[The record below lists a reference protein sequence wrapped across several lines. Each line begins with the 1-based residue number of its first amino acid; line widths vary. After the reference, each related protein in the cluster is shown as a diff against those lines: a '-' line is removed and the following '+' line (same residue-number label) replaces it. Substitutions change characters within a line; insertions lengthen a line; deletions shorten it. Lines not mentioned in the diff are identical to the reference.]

1 MPSSSHVAA
10 FSRSTRFLDLFI
22 APNSTFL
29 QELTIC
35 RHNVD
40 QELIK
45 FAKYVEVSAS
55 SAFSAVTTV
64 LNGAFIPTLSAVLAS
79 YFRIFA
85 FQPRWKRWSDV
96 VMNSGGFMET
106 AKAFRVV
113 RAMRSDVS
121 LVPTLGA
128 RCSGFSRVRVSECK
142 MRSTT

>member
-64 LNGAFIPTLSAVLAS
+64 LNGAFIPTLSAVAAIRVGFYLGQGSGSRAG
-79 YFRIFA
+79 
-85 FQPRWKRWSDV
+85 V
-96 VMNSGGFMET
+96 VSNVVLYSGL
-106 AKAFRVV
+106 V
-113 RAMRSDVS
+113 RA
-121 LVPTLGA
+121 PTLA
-128 RCSGFSRVRVSECK
+128 VLLFILD
-142 MRSTT
+142 